1 MNTDYMRKMS
11 ADELEAYAK
20 HMGFTLAAGR
30 TIDDKIAI
38 IEAKRSREVGLT
50 LLGVPVS
57 VPIKRLYD
65 KRVTDLL
72 AKKKR
77 TDDETMAM
85 FRLIV
90 GDEACDEVVAAATE
104 DDGTVDNN
112 ALGYA
117 IAALVTDRDLKNY

>member
-20 HMGFTLAAGR
+20 HMGFTLAAGK
-30 TIDDKIAI
+30 TIEDKIAI
-38 IEAKRSREVGLT
+38 IEAKRSREVELT

-57 VPIKRLYD
+57 VPIKRLHD

-72 AKKKR
+72 ANKRR
-77 TDDETMAM
+77 TDDETMRM

-104 DDGTVDNN
+104 DDGTVDNS

-117 IAALVTDRDLKNY
+117 IATLVMDKDLKNF